1 MLDQLTAHLLF
12 TPARVLLAALV
23 AALAG
28 AVVGWLG
35 VGGKVAAAWT
45 KVAEHET
52 SGRQHA
58 YRDPLRTASILKPAL
73 LVRAAAITGYALW
86 AAHASWFVVFVEEAR
101 LARAGGAALALGLFG
116 IGVGMAYGAHVLAT
130 GGPAASPKAR
140 RRAVVAGILGLGA
153 HGAMV
158 SFLAA
163 VMAGRFDT
171 LEVEVRGIK
180 GLTSMMS
187 LGEIREMLPRHPN
200 LLSAGGHLLPTWYA
214 LAVWAFA
221 HSLASLLHATLLLAL
236 VRATHDPSAAATL
249 DGAAGQAP
257 RLPWF
262 RRRWWLFPSGGA
274 LLAILGGGLLL
285 TRCVPALTA
294 KLVYAQVKP
303 VCSLPELPAGA
314 SDLRGKHDVE
324 LMSED
329 AFIQLRTPDPASYAA
344 HLAGAGYME
353 IKPAERGGLV
363 TAPGWGLDDV
373 PRSVE
378 HHRFSRQHEREPGVI
393 DAMTVCDVH
402 VDRADGLV
410 RIWMWAGD

>member
-35 VGGKVAAAWT
+35 LGGKVVAAWT
-45 KVAEHET
+45 KVAAQGT

-58 YRDPLRTASILKPAL
+58 YRDPLRTASIRRPAL
-73 LVRAAAITGYALW
+73 LVRAAAVTGYALW

-101 LARAGGAALALGLFG
+101 LARAGGAALALCLFG
-116 IGVGMAYGAHVLAT
+116 IGVGMAHGAHVLAA
-130 GGPAASPKAR
+130 GGPAASAGAR
-140 RRAVVAGILGLGA
+140 GRAVVAGALGLAA

-158 SFLAA
+158 VFLAA

-171 LEVEVRGIK
+171 LAVEVRGIK

-187 LGEIREMLPRHPN
+187 LGEIREMLPRQPI
-200 LLSAGGHLLPTWYA
+200 LSAGGHLLPTWYS
-214 LAVWAFA
+214 LGVWAFA
-221 HSLASLLHATLLLAL
+221 HSALSLVHAALLLVL
-236 VRATHDPSAAATL
+236 VRATHDPSA
-249 DGAAGQAP
+249 DGEAR
-257 RLPWF
+257 RLPWY
-262 RRRWWLFPSGGA
+262 RRRWWLLPGGGA
-274 LLAILGGGLLL
+274 LLIVLGGGLFV

-294 KLVYAQVKP
+294 NLVYAEVKP
-303 VCSLPELPAGA
+303 VCSLPDLPAGA

-324 LMSED
+324 LMSEE
-329 AFIQLRTPDPASYAA
+329 AFIQLRAPDPVSYAGRLVA
-344 HLAGAGYME
+344 AGYVE
-353 IKPAERGGLV
+353 IKPAERGGIV
-363 TAPGWGLDDV
+363 AAPGWGQDDL

-378 HHRFSRQHEREPGVI
+378 HYRFSRQLEREGGVI
-393 DAMTVCDVH
+393 DHLTMCDVH